1 MLYSP
6 LIDELINAL
15 RCLPGVGAKSAQR
28 MAVHLLE
35 HNRQGGLRLSQAL
48 KEALDRVGN
57 CSDCRML
64 TEQTKCSICS
74 SSKRNREILCI
85 VETPAD
91 MLAIEHA
98 GGYNGL
104 YFVLMGHLSPIDGI
118 NPEDIGVD
126 KLIDRIQQENI
137 KELILATNATV
148 EGEATAYY
156 IMEKAKPFN
165 ITLSRIARGVPLG
178 GELEY
183 VDGITLSQAI
193 SGRKRL

>member
-1 MLYSP
+1 
-6 LIDELINAL
+6 
-15 RCLPGVGAKSAQR
+15 

-35 HNRQGGLRLSQAL
+35 HNRPGGLRLSQAM
-48 KEALDRVGN
+48 KEALDNVGN

-64 TEQTKCSICS
+64 TEQTKCTICS
-74 SSKRNREILCI
+74 NSKRNHEILCI

-118 NPEDIGVD
+118 NPEDIGID
-126 KLIDRIQQENI
+126 KLIDRIEHENI

-156 IMEKAKPFN
+156 IMEKTKSFN
-165 ITLSRIARGVPLG
+165 IALSRIARGVPLG

-183 VDGITLSQAI
+183 VDSITLSQAI

>member
-1 MLYSP
+1 
-6 LIDELINAL
+6 
-15 RCLPGVGAKSAQR
+15 

-35 HNRQGGLRLSQAL
+35 HNRSGGQRLSQAL
-48 KEALDRVGN
+48 KEALDKVGN
-57 CSDCRML
+57 CSECRML
-64 TEQTKCSICS
+64 TEQSKCSICS
-74 SSKRNREILCI
+74 SNKRDREILCI

-98 GGYNGL
+98 GGYKGL

-118 NPEDIGVD
+118 NPEDIGID
-126 KLIDRIQQENI
+126 KLMDRIQHENI

-156 IMEKAKPFN
+156 IMEKSKAYD
-165 ITLSRIARGVPLG
+165 IALSRIARGVPLG

-183 VDGITLSQAI
+183 VDGGTLSQAI